1 MWNVIQEVDLPPD
14 RMYLFGYH
22 PHGACYGPK
31 LLTIAECAHV
41 PGIIGM

>member
-22 PHGACYGPK
+22 PHGACYCPK
-31 LLTIAECAHV
+31 MWRSLNAHV
-41 PGIIGM
+41 SGIIGM